1 MWLAYRAQQI
11 QPQAKGM
18 IYGSPGRQTCR
29 RTCNLV
35 LTEIKAAT
43 SRTKLAHET
52 EVAFLKNLK
61 MYIRKILSGYKK

>member
-1 MWLAYRAQQI
+1 MSEETIWLAYRAQQI

-18 IYGSPGRQTCR
+18 IYGSPG
-29 RTCNLV
+29 LV

-61 MYIRKILSGYKK
+61 RYIRKILSGYKK

>member
-1 MWLAYRAQQI
+1 MEVRGGKLADELA
-11 QPQAKGM
+11 
-18 IYGSPGRQTCR
+18 
-29 RTCNLV
+29 NLL

-61 MYIRKILSGYKK
+61 MYIRKILSDYKK

>member
-1 MWLAYRAQQI
+1 MAGIPRATNTAPSKRHDIWKSGAVNLPTNLQ
-11 QPQAKGM
+11 
-18 IYGSPGRQTCR
+18 
-29 RTCNLV
+29 LV